1 MLVPHGSRCCQCG
14 TIDAESQGALR
25 DGRRGR
31 GVAGTRGCTGGHPC
45 SRGGGYGIPKP
56 IPYKTL
62 IELTC
67 RAASV
72 LPTCQRSLSC
82 QAGCLARQGPSVF
95 TGHGLPGSSTHKH
108 RHRVG
113 AADTWMLP
121 RCRGLL
127 DWCSATS
134 GFNRTSQRT
143 TCVLPS
149 LCAKRDAALNST
161 LRRAV
166 EQLDNWRPR

>member
-1 MLVPHGSRCCQCG
+1 MKRSCEVSITLPGLHPAWHPSASGLRCERASRVRQFIRSYISHIIQAYISCSGPLYLTTPRLRLLVPHGSRCCQCG

-95 TGHGLPGSSTHKH
+95 TGHGLPGSSTH
-108 RHRVG
+108 
-113 AADTWMLP
+113 
-121 RCRGLL
+121 
-127 DWCSATS
+127 
-134 GFNRTSQRT
+134 
-143 TCVLPS
+143 
-149 LCAKRDAALNST
+149 
-161 LRRAV
+161 
-166 EQLDNWRPR
+166 